1 MSKQPV
7 YDYIKSHPLF
17 EGVREESLTA
27 LVKAAKLRSY
37 SRNGL
42 VFDTSRR
49 NTRHFFIIMEG
60 CLELNLQNLKK
71 KTMMPGEVF
80 GEVAFFSN
88 DHRTG
93 SVTALEKAKLLTF
106 PRSVFA
112 SNNGML
118 PECRFLILQRLAN
131 QIISYLSDYLQRSS
145 SRLVQQPESDELEF
159 KTSFP
164 SKSNHK
170 KNILK
175 TIVAMLNT
183 EGGSIIFGVDNGGG
197 VLGLDVEDKEKM
209 DEKIRSMLQYVD
221 DKLGSNC
228 RDLIDIYGDEIEGK
242 MIARV
247 DCTPSKIPVFAPVEQ
262 KAKTKAKK
270 DKKEGG
276 KKEVKAPKVKEHV
289 FYRRRGPQDIQLS
302 SREMVPYLERRFF
315 NGVA

>member
-1 MSKQPV
+1 MSKQTV
-7 YDYIKSHPLF
+7 YDYIKEHSLF

-27 LVKAAKLRSY
+27 LSEAARVRPY
-37 SRNGL
+37 PRNGI
-42 VFDTSRR
+42 VFDASHRK
-49 NTRHFFIIMEG
+49 TRHFFIIMEG
-60 CLELNLQNLKK
+60 RLELNLQNLKK
-71 KTMMPGEVF
+71 KAMMPGEVF

-93 SVTALEKAKLLTF
+93 SVTALEKAKLLAF

-145 SRLVQQPESDELEF
+145 SRLVQQPESEKLEF

-183 EGGSIIFGVDNGGG
+183 EGGSIVFGVDNGGG

-242 MIARV
+242 IIARV
-247 DCTPSKIPVFAPVEQ
+247 DCTPSKIPVFAPVKQ
-262 KAKTKAKK
+262 KAKTKPKK
-270 DKKEGG
+270 DKKEDG
-276 KKEVKAPKVKEHV
+276 KKEVKAPKVTEYV

-315 NGVA
+315 NGLA